1 MAMMSLSQSSAEDA
15 QRVGLYSLYVGLLTC
30 ALAFLPYLVALWPT
44 HWPQGPPFGLK
55 IHPLT
60 FTNYW
65 LASRSTHWP
74 SQPTGGASDP
84 LVALK
89 APMLSFF
96 SLSDPFLGLHDSGIG
111 FMIHLLDLTTY
122 YNYYYFYI
130 TIILYYITILFLLRN
145 AFVGLRGPPVGLP
158 SPPSH
163 FPSQYL
169 RQSHVLHA
177 LHSNF
182 QPWTST
188 QSPHRP
194 PQPSLGADMQLS
206 SPKSLLL

>member
-30 ALAFLPYLVALWPT
+30 VLAFLPYLVSLWPT

-130 TIILYYITILFLLRN
+130 AIILYYYIIF
-145 AFVGLRGPPVGLP
+145 AP
-158 SPPSH
+158 
-163 FPSQYL
+163 
-169 RQSHVLHA
+169 
-177 LHSNF
+177 
-182 QPWTST
+182 
-188 QSPHRP
+188 
-194 PQPSLGADMQLS
+194 
-206 SPKSLLL
+206 

>member
-1 MAMMSLSQSSAEDA
+1 MPWPLQPLCWPSNLCA
-15 QRVGLYSLYVGLLTC
+15 GLP
-30 ALAFLPYLVALWPT
+30 ALFSGSVAHPLASRSTLWP
-44 HWPQGPPFGLK
+44 QDPPIGLK

-84 LVALK
+84 FVALK
-89 APMLSFF
+89 TPMLSFF

-130 TIILYYITILFLLRN
+130 AIILYYYIIF
-145 AFVGLRGPPVGLP
+145 AP
-158 SPPSH
+158 
-163 FPSQYL
+163 
-169 RQSHVLHA
+169 
-177 LHSNF
+177 
-182 QPWTST
+182 
-188 QSPHRP
+188 
-194 PQPSLGADMQLS
+194 
-206 SPKSLLL
+206 